1 MLRLKGSLFLHL
13 DGLQFR
19 KLRLR
24 MSERQSNIYN
34 FYPFFSSKFPS
45 GLMTPS
51 IYDFCILH
59 NLMNSSDLCAK
70 LKLQELKCVHN

>member
-1 MLRLKGSLFLHL
+1 MLRLKGSLILHL

-34 FYPFFSSKFPS
+34 LYPFVS
-45 GLMTPS
+45 S
-51 IYDFCILH
+51 IYDFCMLH